1 MIRILRILF
10 DGKKTVDVR
19 EAVNQGSVEPRK
31 KEIVKQLNEIDKSY
45 HKIDQ
50 EAQKMKR
57 RIDTALAI
65 AMSTGGLR

>member
-1 MIRILRILF
+1 MIRIFRILF
-10 DGKKTVDVR
+10 DGKKPVNVK
-19 EAVNQGSVEPRK
+19 EAVNKGSADPHKR
-31 KEIVKQLNEIDKSY
+31 EIVKQLNEIDKSY

-50 EAQKMKR
+50 EAQRMKR